1 MGSSGPT
8 SRAPC
13 SARSPG
19 NALIYL
25 PGLGRSGRRR
35 SRVSNP
41 RRRFSMSKLIVRV
54 GLPALTLLALA
65 GCGSS
70 KSSTT
75 ASTAATAPAGTPAV
89 NAAIAA
95 QVPAAIKS
103 KGTLDVGTE
112 AQYAPNEFVAT
123 DGHTI
128 IGMDPDLV
136 KAIAAVMGLKARLIN
151 STFEAIIPGLAAGRY
166 DVGASSFTDTKE
178 REKTVDFVTYLSV
191 GQAFLSKANGGPQV
205 NTLSELCGHKV
216 SVEKGTIE
224 VEEAEKQ
231 NKKCKSEG
239 KSAIKLLVFP
249 GQNDA
254 NLALASGRSEIDY
267 ADSPIIAYQV
277 RKLGVSVRSSPTFGA
292 APYGLALPKGNGMA
306 KPTLEALKVLMADGT
321 YHAILKKWE
330 LESAAISNPVING
343 AQS

>member
-1 MGSSGPT
+1 
-8 SRAPC
+8 
-13 SARSPG
+13 
-19 NALIYL
+19 
-25 PGLGRSGRRR
+25 
-35 SRVSNP
+35 
-41 RRRFSMSKLIVRV
+41 MSKLVARV
-54 GLPALTLLALA
+54 GAPALAVLLLA

-75 ASTAATAPAGTPAV
+75 TSATATVIAPRL

-103 KGTLDVGTE
+103 KGTLNVGTE
-112 AQYAPNEFVAT
+112 AQYAPNEFVAA

-136 KAIAAVMGLKARLIN
+136 KALAAVMGLKANMIN

-191 GQAFLSKANGGPQV
+191 GQAFLTKANGGPKI
-205 NTLSELCGHKV
+205 NSLSELCGHTV

-224 VEEAEKQ
+224 LEEAEKQ
-231 NKKCKSEG
+231 KKKCKSEG
-239 KSAIKLLVFP
+239 KAAINLLVFP

-254 NLALASGRSEIDY
+254 NLALASGRSEVDY

-306 KPTLEALKVLMADGT
+306 KPVLEALKVLMADGT
-321 YHAILKKWE
+321 YTSILKKWE
-330 LESAAISNPVING
+330 LQSAAINNPVING

>member
-1 MGSSGPT
+1 
-8 SRAPC
+8 
-13 SARSPG
+13 
-19 NALIYL
+19 
-25 PGLGRSGRRR
+25 
-35 SRVSNP
+35 
-41 RRRFSMSKLIVRV
+41 MSKLVVRLGV
-54 GLPALTLLALA
+54 PALTVLALA

-70 KSSTT
+70 NKSST
-75 ASTAATAPAGTPAV
+75 ASTATTSGSSSA

-103 KGTLDVGTE
+103 KGTLTVATE
-112 AQYAPNEFVAT
+112 AQYAPNEFIAS
-123 DGHTI
+123 DGHTV

-136 KAIAAVMGLKARLIN
+136 KALAGVMGLKVKVVN

-166 DVGASSFTDTKE
+166 DMGASSFTDTKE

-191 GQAFLSKANGGPQV
+191 GQALLSKGNGGPQL
-205 NTLSELCGHKV
+205 NTLAELCGHTV
-216 SVEKGTIE
+216 SVEKGT
-224 VEEAEKQ
+224 VELEEGEKQ

-254 NLALASGRSEIDY
+254 NLALSSGRSEIDY

-306 KPTLEALKVLMADGT
+306 KPVLEALKVLLANGT
-321 YHAILKKWE
+321 YTAILKKWE
-330 LESAAISNPVING
+330 LESAAISNPVIDG
-343 AQS
+343 AKS